1 MTITRFF
8 PLAMLVLSACASVV
22 YAWDGDW
29 RHAAYW
35 AFATGIT
42 ASVTF

>member
-1 MTITRFF
+1 MIAKVF
-8 PLAMLVLSACASVV
+8 PTLMVVGSALAAVV
-22 YAWDGDW
+22 YALNRDW

-42 ASVTF
+42 ATVTYW